1 MWTPGVAASGFSFA
15 ARLVVSSG
23 ITIDFYGGTMSRE
36 SLNAIRQVLVE
47 AVESP
52 HFFDLSDGERINWMI
67 ERG

>member
-1 MWTPGVAASGFSFA
+1 
-15 ARLVVSSG
+15 
-23 ITIDFYGGTMSRE
+23 MSRE